1 MRRLSVV
8 LMGLLVLALSGCGQ
22 KAQTP
27 PPAAETPAET
37 PAGTTEETPA
47 GERNPTAAELGRE
60 ETTELA
66 FTVEGET
73 ELIPVTLYIGQGYS
87 IYIPSEGW
95 RLEKWVDDGIPED
108 TWESIVNDDVELTVS
123 HYAGKTTMEARD
135 AFVRDEDY
143 VFEDLMGAD
152 RYGRGRRLS
161 ELHGGPRGR
170 HRLRHLLGVPGGGRR
185 GLRRPAGAD
194 REYLPG
200 HGIRRERTGCGLF
213 FFCAARR
220 TGGGGHFSFEKRSVP
235 HAPQRETRGIPISPR
250 TTLKRHKGE
259 RLRPLPF
266 GFPSPGT
273 GERQRKEKQGPFVNH
288 LESRSAVSAC
298 GGRSFLFRL
307 CGVQSPCSPVRGA
320 FFPFSCMKI
329 QNPETLCRNPFEA

>member
-87 IYIPSEGW
+87 VYIPSEGW

-143 VFEDLMGAD
+143 VFEDLMGGELGD
-152 RYGRGRRLS
+152 PLIGMDEDGDYLS
-161 ELHGGPRGR
+161 FM
-170 HRLRHLLGVPGGGRR
+170 V
-185 GLRRPAGAD
+185 AQGAD
-194 REYLPG
+194 TVYVISWEYPA
-200 HGIRRERTGCGLF
+200 E
-213 FFCAARR
+213 AAE
-220 TGGGGHFSFEKRSVP
+220 GFG
-235 HAPQRETRGIPISPR
+235 A
-250 TTLKRHKGE
+250 
-259 RLRPLPF
+259 RL
-266 GFPSPGT
+266 GQIANT
-273 GERQRKEKQGPFVNH
+273 
-288 LESRSAVSAC
+288 
-298 GGRSFLFRL
+298 FR
-307 CGVQSPCSPVRGA
+307 V
-320 FFPFSCMKI
+320 M
-329 QNPETLCRNPFEA
+329 E

>member
-22 KAQTP
+22 KTQTP

-37 PAGTTEETPA
+37 PAGTTEEPPA
-47 GERNPTAAELGRE
+47 GDRNPTAAELGRE

-143 VFEDLMGAD
+143 VFEDLMGGELGD
-152 RYGRGRRLS
+152 PLIGMDEDGDYLS
-161 ELHGGPRGR
+161 FM
-170 HRLRHLLGVPGGGRR
+170 V
-185 GLRRPAGAD
+185 AQGAD
-194 REYLPG
+194 TVYVISWEYPA
-200 HGIRRERTGCGLF
+200 E
-213 FFCAARR
+213 AAE
-220 TGGGGHFSFEKRSVP
+220 GFG
-235 HAPQRETRGIPISPR
+235 A
-250 TTLKRHKGE
+250 
-259 RLRPLPF
+259 RL
-266 GFPSPGT
+266 GQIANT
-273 GERQRKEKQGPFVNH
+273 
-288 LESRSAVSAC
+288 
-298 GGRSFLFRL
+298 FR
-307 CGVQSPCSPVRGA
+307 V
-320 FFPFSCMKI
+320 M
-329 QNPETLCRNPFEA
+329 E

>member
-22 KAQTP
+22 KTQTP

-37 PAGTTEETPA
+37 PAGTTEEPHA
-47 GERNPTAAELGRE
+47 GDRNPTAAELGRE

-143 VFEDLMGAD
+143 VFEDLMGGELGD
-152 RYGRGRRLS
+152 PLTGMDEDGDYLS
-161 ELHGGPRGR
+161 FM
-170 HRLRHLLGVPGGGRR
+170 V
-185 GLRRPAGAD
+185 AQGAD
-194 REYLPG
+194 TVYVISWEYPA
-200 HGIRRERTGCGLF
+200 E
-213 FFCAARR
+213 AAEGFGARLGR
-220 TGGGGHFSFEKRSVP
+220 IADTFE
-235 HAPQRETRGIPISPR
+235 
-250 TTLKRHKGE
+250 LM
-259 RLRPLPF
+259 
-266 GFPSPGT
+266 
-273 GERQRKEKQGPFVNH
+273 N
-288 LESRSAVSAC
+288 
-298 GGRSFLFRL
+298 
-307 CGVQSPCSPVRGA
+307 
-320 FFPFSCMKI
+320 
-329 QNPETLCRNPFEA
+329 

>member
-37 PAGTTEETPA
+37 PAGTTEEPPA
-47 GERNPTAAELGRE
+47 GDRNPTAAELGRE

-123 HYAGKTTMEARD
+123 HYTGKTAMEARD

-143 VFEDLMGAD
+143 VFEDLMGGELGD
-152 RYGRGRRLS
+152 PLIGMDEDGDYLS
-161 ELHGGPRGR
+161 FM
-170 HRLRHLLGVPGGGRR
+170 V
-185 GLRRPAGAD
+185 AQGAD
-194 REYLPG
+194 TVYVISWEYPA
-200 HGIRRERTGCGLF
+200 E
-213 FFCAARR
+213 AAE
-220 TGGGGHFSFEKRSVP
+220 GFG
-235 HAPQRETRGIPISPR
+235 A
-250 TTLKRHKGE
+250 
-259 RLRPLPF
+259 RLGQIANTF
-266 GFPSPGT
+266 QVM
-273 GERQRKEKQGPFVNH
+273 E
-288 LESRSAVSAC
+288 
-298 GGRSFLFRL
+298 
-307 CGVQSPCSPVRGA
+307 
-320 FFPFSCMKI
+320 
-329 QNPETLCRNPFEA
+329 

>member
-37 PAGTTEETPA
+37 PAGTTEETHA
-47 GERNPTAAELGRE
+47 GDRNPTAAELGRE

-143 VFEDLMGAD
+143 VFEDLMGGELGD
-152 RYGRGRRLS
+152 PLTGMDEDGDYLS
-161 ELHGGPRGR
+161 FM
-170 HRLRHLLGVPGGGRR
+170 V
-185 GLRRPAGAD
+185 AQGAD
-194 REYLPG
+194 AVYVISWEYPA
-200 HGIRRERTGCGLF
+200 E
-213 FFCAARR
+213 AAEGFGARLGR
-220 TGGGGHFSFEKRSVP
+220 IADTFE
-235 HAPQRETRGIPISPR
+235 IM
-250 TTLKRHKGE
+250 
-259 RLRPLPF
+259 
-266 GFPSPGT
+266 
-273 GERQRKEKQGPFVNH
+273 N
-288 LESRSAVSAC
+288 
-298 GGRSFLFRL
+298 
-307 CGVQSPCSPVRGA
+307 
-320 FFPFSCMKI
+320 
-329 QNPETLCRNPFEA
+329 

>member
-37 PAGTTEETPA
+37 PAGTTGETPA
-47 GERNPTAAELGRE
+47 GDRNPTAAELGRE

-143 VFEDLMGAD
+143 VFEDLMGGELGD
-152 RYGRGRRLS
+152 PLTGMDEDGDYLS
-161 ELHGGPRGR
+161 FM
-170 HRLRHLLGVPGGGRR
+170 V
-185 GLRRPAGAD
+185 AQGAD
-194 REYLPG
+194 TVYVISWEYPA
-200 HGIRRERTGCGLF
+200 E
-213 FFCAARR
+213 AAEGFGARLGR
-220 TGGGGHFSFEKRSVP
+220 IADTFE
-235 HAPQRETRGIPISPR
+235 IM
-250 TTLKRHKGE
+250 
-259 RLRPLPF
+259 
-266 GFPSPGT
+266 
-273 GERQRKEKQGPFVNH
+273 N
-288 LESRSAVSAC
+288 
-298 GGRSFLFRL
+298 
-307 CGVQSPCSPVRGA
+307 
-320 FFPFSCMKI
+320 
-329 QNPETLCRNPFEA
+329 

>member
-27 PPAAETPAET
+27 TPAAETPAET

-143 VFEDLMGAD
+143 VFEDLMGGELGD
-152 RYGRGRRLS
+152 PLIGMDEDGDYLS
-161 ELHGGPRGR
+161 FM
-170 HRLRHLLGVPGGGRR
+170 V
-185 GLRRPAGAD
+185 AQGAD
-194 REYLPG
+194 TVYVISWEYPA
-200 HGIRRERTGCGLF
+200 E
-213 FFCAARR
+213 AAE
-220 TGGGGHFSFEKRSVP
+220 GFG
-235 HAPQRETRGIPISPR
+235 A
-250 TTLKRHKGE
+250 
-259 RLRPLPF
+259 RL
-266 GFPSPGT
+266 GQIANT
-273 GERQRKEKQGPFVNH
+273 
-288 LESRSAVSAC
+288 
-298 GGRSFLFRL
+298 FR
-307 CGVQSPCSPVRGA
+307 V
-320 FFPFSCMKI
+320 M
-329 QNPETLCRNPFEA
+329 E

>member
-1 MRRLSVV
+1 MRRMSFV
-8 LMGLLVLALSGCGQ
+8 LMGLLLLVLSGCGQ
-22 KAQTP
+22 KTQTP

-143 VFEDLMGAD
+143 VFEDLMGGDLGDPLTGMDEDGDFLSFMAAQSGD
-152 RYGRGRRLS
+152 GTVYVISWESAAEAAEGFGARL
-161 ELHGGPRGR
+161 GQI
-170 HRLRHLLGVPGGGRR
+170 
-185 GLRRPAGAD
+185 AN
-194 REYLPG
+194 
-200 HGIRRERTGCGLF
+200 T
-213 FFCAARR
+213 
-220 TGGGGHFSFEKRSVP
+220 
-235 HAPQRETRGIPISPR
+235 
-250 TTLKRHKGE
+250 
-259 RLRPLPF
+259 
-266 GFPSPGT
+266 
-273 GERQRKEKQGPFVNH
+273 
-288 LESRSAVSAC
+288 
-298 GGRSFLFRL
+298 FR
-307 CGVQSPCSPVRGA
+307 V
-320 FFPFSCMKI
+320 M
-329 QNPETLCRNPFEA
+329 E

>member
-37 PAGTTEETPA
+37 PAGTTEEPPA
-47 GERNPTAAELGRE
+47 GDRNPTAAELGRE

-143 VFEDLMGAD
+143 VFEDLMGGALGD
-152 RYGRGRRLS
+152 PLTGMDEDGAHLS
-161 ELHGGPRGR
+161 FM
-170 HRLRHLLGVPGGGRR
+170 V
-185 GLRRPAGAD
+185 AQGAD
-194 REYLPG
+194 TVYVISWEYPA
-200 HGIRRERTGCGLF
+200 E
-213 FFCAARR
+213 AAE
-220 TGGGGHFSFEKRSVP
+220 GFG
-235 HAPQRETRGIPISPR
+235 A
-250 TTLKRHKGE
+250 
-259 RLRPLPF
+259 RL
-266 GFPSPGT
+266 GQIANT
-273 GERQRKEKQGPFVNH
+273 
-288 LESRSAVSAC
+288 
-298 GGRSFLFRL
+298 FR
-307 CGVQSPCSPVRGA
+307 V
-320 FFPFSCMKI
+320 M
-329 QNPETLCRNPFEA
+329 E

>member
-22 KAQTP
+22 KTQTP

-37 PAGTTEETPA
+37 PAGTTEETHA
-47 GERNPTAAELGRE
+47 GDRNPTAAELGRE

-143 VFEDLMGAD
+143 VFEDLMGGELGD
-152 RYGRGRRLS
+152 PLTGMDEDGDYLS
-161 ELHGGPRGR
+161 FM
-170 HRLRHLLGVPGGGRR
+170 V
-185 GLRRPAGAD
+185 AQGAD
-194 REYLPG
+194 TVYVISWEYPA
-200 HGIRRERTGCGLF
+200 E
-213 FFCAARR
+213 AAE
-220 TGGGGHFSFEKRSVP
+220 GFG
-235 HAPQRETRGIPISPR
+235 A
-250 TTLKRHKGE
+250 
-259 RLRPLPF
+259 RL
-266 GFPSPGT
+266 GQIANT
-273 GERQRKEKQGPFVNH
+273 
-288 LESRSAVSAC
+288 
-298 GGRSFLFRL
+298 FR
-307 CGVQSPCSPVRGA
+307 V
-320 FFPFSCMKI
+320 M
-329 QNPETLCRNPFEA
+329 E

>member
-22 KAQTP
+22 KTQTP

-37 PAGTTEETPA
+37 PAGTTGETPA
-47 GERNPTAAELGRE
+47 GDRNPTAAELGRE

-143 VFEDLMGAD
+143 VFEDLMGGDLGDPLTGMDEDGDFLSFMAAQSGD
-152 RYGRGRRLS
+152 GTVYVISWEYPAEAAEGFGTRLALIANTFQLT
-161 ELHGGPRGR
+161 E
-170 HRLRHLLGVPGGGRR
+170 
-185 GLRRPAGAD
+185 
-194 REYLPG
+194 
-200 HGIRRERTGCGLF
+200 
-213 FFCAARR
+213 
-220 TGGGGHFSFEKRSVP
+220 
-235 HAPQRETRGIPISPR
+235 
-250 TTLKRHKGE
+250 
-259 RLRPLPF
+259 
-266 GFPSPGT
+266 
-273 GERQRKEKQGPFVNH
+273 
-288 LESRSAVSAC
+288 
-298 GGRSFLFRL
+298 
-307 CGVQSPCSPVRGA
+307 
-320 FFPFSCMKI
+320 
-329 QNPETLCRNPFEA
+329 

>member
-108 TWESIVNDDVELTVS
+108 TWESIVNDDVELTVA
-123 HYAGKTTMEARD
+123 HYAGKTTMGARD
-135 AFVRDEDY
+135 ACVRDEDY
-143 VFEDLMGAD
+143 VFEDLMGGELGDPLTGMDEDGDFLSFMAAQSAD
-152 RYGRGRRLS
+152 GAVTVISWEYPAEAAEGFGARLTQIANTF
-161 ELHGGPRGR
+161 ELT
-170 HRLRHLLGVPGGGRR
+170 
-185 GLRRPAGAD
+185 
-194 REYLPG
+194 E
-200 HGIRRERTGCGLF
+200 
-213 FFCAARR
+213 
-220 TGGGGHFSFEKRSVP
+220 
-235 HAPQRETRGIPISPR
+235 
-250 TTLKRHKGE
+250 
-259 RLRPLPF
+259 
-266 GFPSPGT
+266 
-273 GERQRKEKQGPFVNH
+273 
-288 LESRSAVSAC
+288 
-298 GGRSFLFRL
+298 
-307 CGVQSPCSPVRGA
+307 
-320 FFPFSCMKI
+320 
-329 QNPETLCRNPFEA
+329 

>member
-22 KAQTP
+22 KTQTP

-95 RLEKWVDDGIPED
+95 RLEKWVDDGIPEG

-143 VFEDLMGAD
+143 VFEDLMGGELGD
-152 RYGRGRRLS
+152 PLTGMDEDGDYLS
-161 ELHGGPRGR
+161 FM
-170 HRLRHLLGVPGGGRR
+170 V
-185 GLRRPAGAD
+185 AQGAD
-194 REYLPG
+194 TVYVISWEYPA
-200 HGIRRERTGCGLF
+200 E
-213 FFCAARR
+213 AAE
-220 TGGGGHFSFEKRSVP
+220 GFG
-235 HAPQRETRGIPISPR
+235 TRLALIAN
-250 TTLKRHKGE
+250 TFQLTE
-259 RLRPLPF
+259 
-266 GFPSPGT
+266 
-273 GERQRKEKQGPFVNH
+273 
-288 LESRSAVSAC
+288 
-298 GGRSFLFRL
+298 
-307 CGVQSPCSPVRGA
+307 
-320 FFPFSCMKI
+320 
-329 QNPETLCRNPFEA
+329 

>member
-22 KAQTP
+22 KTQTP

-143 VFEDLMGAD
+143 VFEDLMGGELGD
-152 RYGRGRRLS
+152 PLIGMDEDGDYLS
-161 ELHGGPRGR
+161 FM
-170 HRLRHLLGVPGGGRR
+170 V
-185 GLRRPAGAD
+185 AQGAD
-194 REYLPG
+194 TVYVISWEYPA
-200 HGIRRERTGCGLF
+200 E
-213 FFCAARR
+213 AAE
-220 TGGGGHFSFEKRSVP
+220 GFG
-235 HAPQRETRGIPISPR
+235 A
-250 TTLKRHKGE
+250 
-259 RLRPLPF
+259 RL
-266 GFPSPGT
+266 GQIANT
-273 GERQRKEKQGPFVNH
+273 
-288 LESRSAVSAC
+288 
-298 GGRSFLFRL
+298 FR
-307 CGVQSPCSPVRGA
+307 V
-320 FFPFSCMKI
+320 M
-329 QNPETLCRNPFEA
+329 E

>member
-22 KAQTP
+22 KTQTP

-37 PAGTTEETPA
+37 PAGTTGETPA
-47 GERNPTAAELGRE
+47 GDRNPTAAELGRE

-123 HYAGKTTMEARD
+123 HYAGNTAMEARD

-143 VFEDLMGAD
+143 VFEDLMGGELGD
-152 RYGRGRRLS
+152 PLTGMDEDGDYLS
-161 ELHGGPRGR
+161 FM
-170 HRLRHLLGVPGGGRR
+170 V
-185 GLRRPAGAD
+185 AQGAD
-194 REYLPG
+194 TVYVISWEYPA
-200 HGIRRERTGCGLF
+200 E
-213 FFCAARR
+213 AAE
-220 TGGGGHFSFEKRSVP
+220 GFG
-235 HAPQRETRGIPISPR
+235 A
-250 TTLKRHKGE
+250 
-259 RLRPLPF
+259 RL
-266 GFPSPGT
+266 GQIANT
-273 GERQRKEKQGPFVNH
+273 
-288 LESRSAVSAC
+288 
-298 GGRSFLFRL
+298 FR
-307 CGVQSPCSPVRGA
+307 V
-320 FFPFSCMKI
+320 M
-329 QNPETLCRNPFEA
+329 E

>member
-22 KAQTP
+22 KTQTP

-60 ETTELA
+60 ETTELD

-143 VFEDLMGAD
+143 VFEDLMGGELGD
-152 RYGRGRRLS
+152 PLTGMDEDGDYLS
-161 ELHGGPRGR
+161 FM
-170 HRLRHLLGVPGGGRR
+170 V
-185 GLRRPAGAD
+185 AQGAD
-194 REYLPG
+194 TVYVISWEYPA
-200 HGIRRERTGCGLF
+200 E
-213 FFCAARR
+213 AAE
-220 TGGGGHFSFEKRSVP
+220 GFG
-235 HAPQRETRGIPISPR
+235 A
-250 TTLKRHKGE
+250 
-259 RLRPLPF
+259 RL
-266 GFPSPGT
+266 GQIANT
-273 GERQRKEKQGPFVNH
+273 
-288 LESRSAVSAC
+288 
-298 GGRSFLFRL
+298 FR
-307 CGVQSPCSPVRGA
+307 V
-320 FFPFSCMKI
+320 M
-329 QNPETLCRNPFEA
+329 E

>member
-22 KAQTP
+22 KTQTP

-37 PAGTTEETPA
+37 PAGTTGETPA
-47 GERNPTAAELGRE
+47 GDRNPTAAELGRE

-73 ELIPVTLYIGQGYS
+73 ELLPVTLYIGQGYS

-143 VFEDLMGAD
+143 VFEDLMGVD
-152 RYGRGRRLS
+152 LGDPLIGPDEDGDYLS
-161 ELHGGPRGR
+161 FM
-170 HRLRHLLGVPGGGRR
+170 V
-185 GLRRPAGAD
+185 AQGAD
-194 REYLPG
+194 TVYVISWEYPA
-200 HGIRRERTGCGLF
+200 E
-213 FFCAARR
+213 AAE
-220 TGGGGHFSFEKRSVP
+220 GFG
-235 HAPQRETRGIPISPR
+235 A
-250 TTLKRHKGE
+250 
-259 RLRPLPF
+259 RL
-266 GFPSPGT
+266 GQIANT
-273 GERQRKEKQGPFVNH
+273 
-288 LESRSAVSAC
+288 
-298 GGRSFLFRL
+298 FR
-307 CGVQSPCSPVRGA
+307 V
-320 FFPFSCMKI
+320 M
-329 QNPETLCRNPFEA
+329 E